1 MQSSCVINTTNLIC
15 KIIHSSH
22 FVLCKSSYVT
32 IKTVAVNR
40 YLKNGL
46 CADFTEQECH
56 CNLTRPSLPCG
67 SGPAR
72 VGLGWGRAGLGYVGS
87 RVVRYQVL
95 DYILQY

>member
-1 MQSSCVINTTNLIC
+1 MAISNLFLTPQNILGIYITFNVIKLRNINTIA
-15 KIIHSSH
+15 
-22 FVLCKSSYVT
+22 

-46 CADFTEQECH
+46 CADCAEQECH

-72 VGLGWGRAGLGYVGS
+72 LGLHGLLMDDAHSPFASVYAS
-87 RVVRYQVL
+87 SL
-95 DYILQY
+95 HS